1 MGELM
6 RVLRSHPTG
15 TRIII
20 FANTKRMCDQLAYSL
35 MRDFRAAAIH
45 GDKRQQVCV
54 AVWGERQ
61 GGWGE
66 RERGW
71 VIASR
76 SSAVGHQGQS
86 QQDIRDSRTPML

>member
-1 MGELM
+1 MLSNHEKMGELM

-45 GDKRQQVCV
+45 GDKRQQVCCMV
-54 AVWGERQ
+54 GWIHHLARRLAWEGVW
-61 GGWGE
+61 
-66 RERGW
+66 
-71 VIASR
+71 
-76 SSAVGHQGQS
+76 VGNGHLV
-86 QQDIRDSRTPML
+86 R